1 MTVSTAARKRP
12 AKRRFTTT
20 NRPLSSCV
28 LRMVDP
34 KPNPQLP
41 INKFP
46 QVGLLR
52 KSCLVSGAVAVPR
65 TQNPLGSNSACRDSP
80 ITLNTAPHRALLK
93 PMQVK
98 RPPPRFQTPDYGPFF
113 TCSYT
118 PPKRAP
124 PRCAACA
131 SGSHR
136 PTVRAVRAR
145 HRAGGVV
152 RAHVPTRAMTAPTA
166 HGTNAIAQRNS
177 AKNRAATQPRNDA
190 SEFINRSSSSGP
202 SACSSQGTDAATTSC
217 RPRRRPRSQPVTRPA
232 TAHLPPRAPHRHSRG
247 RRRGAA
253 AAAAP
258 P

>member
-1 MTVSTAARKRP
+1 M
-12 AKRRFTTT
+12 
-20 NRPLSSCV
+20 
-28 LRMVDP
+28 
-34 KPNPQLP
+34 
-41 INKFP
+41 
-46 QVGLLR
+46 
-52 KSCLVSGAVAVPR
+52 SGAVAVPR
-65 TQNPLGSNSACRDSP
+65 THNPLGSNSACCDSP
-80 ITLNTAPHRALLK
+80 IPLNTATHRALLN
-93 PMQVK
+93 PVQVK
-98 RPPPRFQTPDYGPFF
+98 TFFRFQTPDYGPFF

-118 PPKRAP
+118 SSKRA

-166 HGTNAIAQRNS
+166 HGTNEIAQRNS

-190 SEFINRSSSSGP
+190 SEFNNRSNSSGA
-202 SACSSQGTDAATTSC
+202 SACSSRGTDAATTSC

-232 TAHLPPRAPHRHSRG
+232 TAHLPPRAGGSRRSCAAPRAPRRRRRG